1 MQRLT
6 RCCLAGGRG
15 TSRESGE
22 TLEVRWSLTSA
33 AVYSALTGR
42 VQFASASLH
51 LEDSLSRSGA
61 SLQVEPLLLGYISS
75 SPVDIITPTHFRI
88 KKLFNSYNCMV

>member
-1 MQRLT
+1 M
-6 RCCLAGGRG
+6 AGCKVWRDDGFGGWGGG

-42 VQFASASLH
+42 VQFAAASLR
-51 LEDSLSRSGA
+51 LEDSLSQSGA
-61 SLQVEPLLLGYISS
+61 SLQVELLVLGYISS

-88 KKLFNSYNCMV
+88 NKLFNF